1 MKDFKTSSKRP
12 KCCFLKPSLFSIK
25 LLNLFQMS
33 DVSRGH
39 AKSAS
44 VALISDINSIYSK
57 KTTSHLDLISKYG
70 GSRDEIKDIEIY
82 KHICSYEEV
91 LNKLVESVD
100 KYKPDIKLAKDLID
114 VDKKLYASLEEF
126 QEYDKIDTRLKQ
138 LNEESQKVDEKT
150 KEILDTLN
158 ECHDQLNNL
167 PTLQQVEFEMNAML
181 EQRKKINSKEL
192 LDYATKLSKFTK
204 VPPTFD
210 KGSIGPNNFIWPAED
225 SLRRGMLAMANLHA
239 QELTKVAGKS
249 DETTVK
255 AVADDVVST
264 IKAPSTGPQNQEE
277 PTERRESFVFGAN
290 SNDSDTEKKNESEND
305 EDAMDLDL
313 DLFNPEDF

>member
-1 MKDFKTSSKRP
+1 
-12 KCCFLKPSLFSIK
+12 
-25 LLNLFQMS
+25 MS
-33 DVSRGH
+33 DVSKGH
-39 AKSAS
+39 IKSSS
-44 VALISDINSIYSK
+44 VALISDINNIYSK

-70 GSRDEIKDIEIY
+70 DSRDEIKDIDIY
-82 KHICSYEEV
+82 NNICSYEDV

-100 KYKPDIKLAKDLID
+100 KYKPDIKLAQDLIE
-114 VDKKLYASLEEF
+114 VDKKLYSSLQQF

-138 LNEESQKVDEKT
+138 LNEESQEVDEKT
-150 KEILDTLN
+150 KNILDILN

-167 PTLQQVEFEMNAML
+167 PTIEQVEFEMNAML

-239 QELTKVAGKS
+239 SELTKVAGKS
-249 DETTVK
+249 DETSVSEGTKGVDTK
-255 AVADDVVST
+255 TEDTNAEPQREAESAD
-264 IKAPSTGPQNQEE
+264 
-277 PTERRESFVFGAN
+277 RRESFVFGGN
-290 SNDSDTEKKNESEND
+290 NNDSDSEKKNESEND

-313 DLFNPEDF
+313 DLFNPDDF